1 MATLSVTLIS
11 IHAPARGAT
20 KCRICTRCT
29 ARDFNPRT
37 REGCDPSGCPHC
49 FSPTYFNPRTREGCD
64 ATNTGDWSAAIVI
77 SIHAPARGATKW
89 GFNQVYRWDISIHA
103 PARGATLHSVIF
115 TEAVTDFNPRTR
127 EGCDGSGD
135 VQDPAPG
142 NFNPRTREGCDQGG
156 KFIGRFYSHFNPRTR
171 EGCDTNAAVLSFQ
184 KWISIH
190 APARGAT
197 FCVLYKVIIFP
208 ISIHAPARG
217 ATVTNS
223 QASNLAVDFN
233 PRTREGCDR
242 AGRLADAFCQIRFQS
257 THPRGVRRAGNDE
270 KINLR
275 SISIHAPA
283 RGATA
288 IFTKFFIFLTAFLPI
303 LRSFF

>member
-1 MATLSVTLIS
+1 M
-11 IHAPARGAT
+11 
-20 KCRICTRCT
+20 
-29 ARDFNPRT
+29 
-37 REGCDPSGCPHC
+37 
-49 FSPTYFNPRTREGCD
+49 
-64 ATNTGDWSAAIVI
+64 
-77 SIHAPARGATKW
+77 
-89 GFNQVYRWDISIHA
+89 
-103 PARGATLHSVIF
+103 HSVIF

-171 EGCDTNAAVLSFQ
+171 EGCDTNAAVLSFKNGFQ
-184 KWISIH
+184 STHREGCDLLRI
-190 APARGAT
+190 
-197 FCVLYKVIIFP
+197 V
-208 ISIHAPARG
+208 
-217 ATVTNS
+217 
-223 QASNLAVDFN
+223 QSNYFSNFN
-233 PRTREGCDR
+233 PRTREGCDGYKFSSIKPGSGFQSTHPR
-242 AGRLADAFCQIRFQS
+242 GVRPGRQIGRCILQIRFQS

-288 IFTKFFIFLTAFLPI
+288 IFTNF
-303 LRSFF
+303 SFFLQLFYQSSVHFFNSHDALFFNSYTRAFFCVFFQCESPGDFLYAYDSHQKNRLIKSMSDLQQFLGLHQYVPLWFYICFPDNRTSGYLHFHQ